1 MSIKYR
7 ILLAGAVSLL
17 ALVACSSNDPAQS
30 TNASKGAVAA
40 TVNGVP
46 ISENLVN
53 MMLKQRSD
61 LGRSTSAEARNN
73 YIDRLAMQLLISQEA
88 IKKGM
93 DKLPEV
99 SAQIEL
105 SRQSI
110 LVNAFVQ
117 DYQKNNA
124 VSDELLN
131 TEYEKVKEQMAG
143 TEYLVHHILVE
154 NEADAKDIIAM
165 LKKNPKAFDALA
177 KERSKD
183 TGSKERGGTLGWVD
197 PRGVVPEFGAA
208 LKNLAKGK
216 FTEEP
221 VKSQFGYHVILVD
234 DSRPKV
240 IPPLQQIK
248 TQLKQQVQQK
258 NMEKLF
264 EDLKAKAKIEIVKA
278 AAPAIPA
285 APAAPAVAA
294 ETKPAEPVK
303 K

>member
-1 MSIKYR
+1 MLIKYR
-7 ILLAGAVSLL
+7 IFLAGVASLL
-17 ALVACSSNDPAQS
+17 TLAACSSNDSAQGTS
-30 TNASKGAVAA
+30 ATKDTVAA

-53 MMLKQRSD
+53 MMLKQRTE
-61 LGRSTSAEARNN
+61 LGRTASAEARNN
-73 YIDRLAMQLLISQEA
+73 YIDRLAMQLVISQEA

-93 DKLPEV
+93 DKLPDV

-117 DYQKNNA
+117 DYQKNDSI
-124 VSDELLN
+124 SDETLN
-131 TEYEKVKEQMAG
+131 TEYEKIKVQMAG
-143 TEYLVHHILVE
+143 TEYLTHHILVE
-154 NEADAKDIIAM
+154 NEADAKDIIAR

-177 KERSKD
+177 KEKSKD
-183 TGSKERGGTLGWVD
+183 AGSKIKGGSLGWVD

-208 LKNLAKGK
+208 LKKLTKGK

-221 VKSQFGYHVILVD
+221 VKSQFGYHIILMD

-240 IPPLQQIK
+240 IPPLEQIK
-248 TQLKQQVQQK
+248 GQLKQQVQQK

-264 EDLKAKAKIEIVKA
+264 QDLKAKAKIEIVQA
-278 AAPAIPA
+278 AAPAPA
-285 APAAPAVAA
+285 AEA
-294 ETKPAEPVK
+294 KPADPVK

>member
-1 MSIKYR
+1 MLTKYR

-17 ALVACSSNDPAQS
+17 ALLACSSNDPAGGTS
-30 TNASKGAVAA
+30 AGKDAVAA
-40 TVNGVP
+40 KVNGVP

-61 LGRSTSAEARNN
+61 LGRPANADARNSF
-73 YIDRLAMQLLISQEA
+73 IDRLAMQLLISQEA

-99 SAQIEL
+99 AAQIEL

-117 DYQKNNA
+117 DYQKNNS
-124 VSDELLN
+124 VGDETLN

-154 NEADAKDIIAM
+154 NEADAKDIIAK
-165 LKKNPKAFDALA
+165 LKKNPKTFDALA
-177 KERSKD
+177 KEKSKD
-183 TGSKERGGTLGWVD
+183 TGSKARGGSLGWVD

-240 IPPLQQIK
+240 VPPLDQIK
-248 TQLKQQVQQK
+248 AQLKQQVQQK
-258 NMEKLF
+258 NMEKMF
-264 EDLKAKAKIEIVKA
+264 EDLKAKAKIEIVQA
-278 AAPAIPA
+278 SVPAPVP
-285 APAAPAVAA
+285 APAAEP
-294 ETKPAEPVK
+294 KPAEPVK

>member
-1 MSIKYR
+1 MLIKYR

-17 ALVACSSNDPAQS
+17 TLVACSSNDA
-30 TNASKGAVAA
+30 AKGAGATKDAVAA

-53 MMLKQRSD
+53 LMLKQRTD
-61 LGRSTSAEARNN
+61 LGRSAGAEARNN
-73 YIDRLAMQLLISQEA
+73 FVDRLAMQLVISQEA

-117 DYQKNNA
+117 DYQKNNTI
-124 VSDELLN
+124 SDESLN
-131 TEYEKVKEQMAG
+131 AEYEKVKAQMAA
-143 TEYLVHHILVE
+143 TEYLAHHILVE
-154 NEADAKDIIAM
+154 NEADAKDIIAK
-165 LKKNPKAFDALA
+165 LKKNPKAFGALA
-177 KERSKD
+177 KEKSKD
-183 TGSKERGGTLGWVD
+183 AGSKAKGGNLGWVD

-216 FTEEP
+216 ITEEP
-221 VKSQFGYHVILVD
+221 VKSQFGYHVILMED
-234 DSRPKV
+234 TRPKV
-240 IPPLQQIK
+240 IPPLEQVK
-248 TQLKQQVQQK
+248 AQLKQQVQQK
-258 NMEKLF
+258 SMEKLF
-264 EDLKAKAKIEIVKA
+264 EDMKAKAKIEIVQ
-278 AAPAIPA
+278 APAPA
-285 APAAPAVAA
+285 PVAVA
-294 ETKPAEPVK
+294 KPAEPVK